1 MAGMNTEAG
10 GSSFSDRMSLIEQI
24 SETWSPEQMRAFS
37 SQLLKLADSIDQ
49 AWNRD
54 NLAAVYHWPDELSR
68 IEKDAANLAAKAQMI
83 YLQRERRR
91 KFLPADILGEPAWDM
106 LLDLFMQFAGQ
117 AKVSTSSLCIASQVP
132 TSTALRHIAN
142 LEADELVTRQESD
155 DDKRVNFV
163 ELSDRGVL
171 AMGRYLQQY

>member
-1 MAGMNTEAG
+1 MVGMNAEAG
-10 GSSFSDRMSLIEQI
+10 KSPASNRMSLIQMI
-24 SETWSPEQMRAFS
+24 SETWSPEEMRAFS

-49 AWNRD
+49 EWNSD
-54 NLAAVYHWPDELSR
+54 NLAAVYHWPDELCR

-91 KFLPADILGEPAWDM
+91 KFVPADILGEPAWDM
-106 LLDLFMQFAGQ
+106 LLDLFMQFAGR

-142 LEADELVTRQESD
+142 LEAADLVTRQESE

-171 AMGRYLQQY
+171 AMGRYLQKY